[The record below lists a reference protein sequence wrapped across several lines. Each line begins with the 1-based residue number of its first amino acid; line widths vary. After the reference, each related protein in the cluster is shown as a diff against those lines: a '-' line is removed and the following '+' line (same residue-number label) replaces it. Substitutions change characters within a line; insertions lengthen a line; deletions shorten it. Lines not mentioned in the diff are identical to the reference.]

1 MGEEPAAVL
10 WHSHEGVEAMMTFL
24 SVVFNMGL
32 GLFLISVIILLW
44 IVVCGFL
51 FEEMNK

>member
-1 MGEEPAAVL
+1 
-10 WHSHEGVEAMMTFL
+10 MTLL
-24 SVVFNMGL
+24 SVIFNMGL

-44 IVVCGFL
+44 TVLCGLL